1 MTDREIPELLVKK
14 LDNVENN
21 LDNLT
26 SDVNNIKIERGCCIK
41 IAP

>member
-26 SDVNNIKIERGCCIK
+26 SDVNNIKIERGYQ
-41 IAP
+41 A